1 MIRELTI
8 GDFEKVE
15 LMMAA
20 LHKIHV
26 ENRSDFY
33 SENAHPITK
42 KEFKAMLKTRTKL
55 P

>member
-1 MIRELTI
+1 M
-8 GDFEKVE
+8 V
-15 LMMAA
+15 A

-42 KEFKAMLKTRTKL
+42 KECKAVLKARTKL